1 MSTPESYVEALAK
14 LLSLEKP
21 FDGKVIGELLIT
33 LAQHLDELP
42 RDRREQAVQSICAL
56 ASELDFSEDDD
67 ERKVIISQH
76 VSEMI

>member
-1 MSTPESYVEALAK
+1 MQHPEGYVEALAK
-14 LLSLEKP
+14 LLSLDKP
-21 FDGKVIGELLIT
+21 FDGKVIGELLIM
-33 LAQHLDELP
+33 LAKHVNEIP
-42 RDRREQAVQSICAL
+42 HGRRERVVQSICAL